1 MAKEL
6 KNFSLVKVLSVKA
19 YKLAT
24 AALIASMTELTDFNL
39 DDSTPV
45 EFLKGGETMAKLI
58 PIVGSQEAK
67 VTLTSALTNFDWLSL
82 KMNDTVATGSMTF
95 NSDVYKKVTSNT
107 VSLTAA
113 KIRSVFV
120 VEDDANNRDGARLDA
135 VTTASPASGQYKF
148 ATNTLTFNTDLEGK
162 TVHIYYDEVV
172 TDGKSV
178 KSAGKQTEVV
188 ELVVDCVAI
197 DADTQIPYI
206 AQIRAPRC
214 SITQAIKLSA
224 KNEGTPD
231 SETLEFDLLY
241 DKVLQASYEL
251 KAKTR

>member
-24 AALIASMTELTDFNL
+24 AALIASMTDLTDFSL

-45 EFLKGGETMAKLI
+45 EFLSGGEKMSKLI
-58 PIVGSQEAK
+58 PIVGSQDAK

-82 KMNDTVATGSMTF
+82 KMNDTVATGSTTF
-95 NSDVYKKVTSNT
+95 NSDVYKKVTSGA
-107 VSLTAA
+107 VSLTAT

-120 VEDDANNRDGARLDA
+120 VEEDANNRDGARLEL
-135 VTTASPASGQYKF
+135 TTTSTPASGQYKF
-148 ATNTLTFNTDLEGK
+148 ATNTLTFNADLEGK
-162 TVHIYYDEVV
+162 TVHIYYDETV
-172 TDGKSV
+172 TEGKSV

-251 KAKTR
+251 KAKVR